1 MEIELGNTDRAE
13 KYRYC
18 IINVVFSR
26 YRFLEFV
33 PALRFRNRAFHGNLI
48 TTSSIQA
55 KPSQKEGIENRNQM
69 SMDPISFAYAMNG
82 RDSNGGCDFIM

>member
-48 TTSSIQA
+48 TTSSI
-55 KPSQKEGIENRNQM
+55 
-69 SMDPISFAYAMNG
+69 
-82 RDSNGGCDFIM
+82 